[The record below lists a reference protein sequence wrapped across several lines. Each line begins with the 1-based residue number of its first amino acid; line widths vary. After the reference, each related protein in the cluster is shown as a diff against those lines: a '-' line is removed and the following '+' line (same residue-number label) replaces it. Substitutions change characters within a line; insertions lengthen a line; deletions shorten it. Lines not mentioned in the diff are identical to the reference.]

1 MVQLLEKEGALEKLK
16 VIFQS
21 FDEDSL
27 AKFKELKPDVP
38 RVFLT
43 ESAYDKLDDELKKA
57 AELGSGIGPDYD
69 EMKKE
74 RLQTFL
80 KKAHDLKLMVHF
92 YTVNDMESLVRLIY
106 AGADGVF
113 TNRTDSL
120 IQACG
125 RMKKGKIEATLSYP
139 KHPKKS

>member
-1 MVQLLEKEGALEKLK
+1 MGLEAGMNK
-16 VIFQS
+16 
-21 FDEDSL
+21 SL
-27 AKFKELKPDVP
+27 AVLPALKRNGVKGGTRCGDREV
-38 RVFLT
+38 
-43 ESAYDKLDDELKKA
+43 
-57 AELGSGIGPDYD
+57 
-69 EMKKE
+69 KKE

-113 TNRTDSL
+113 TNRIDAL

-125 RMKKGKIEATLSYP
+125 RMKKAKIEASLSYP
-139 KHPKKS
+139 KQSKKKSVRSRSI